1 MRNALIRRGR
11 RWLYVVHRWI
21 GIATCL
27 LFAMWFISG
36 LVMMYVAFPR
46 LTDAERLAALPV
58 ILWNKVQVSP
68 DRAMAIAGMEHY
80 PRDLRLSMMNDV
92 PVYRIAAWKGA
103 AVTVSAVDGSV
114 IDQVTPD
121 QALAIAAHHP
131 HAAQP
136 QLLDTVTR
144 DQWSVTARFD
154 PLRPLYLI
162 GLGDAGGTELYISS
176 RSGEIALDTTRRER
190 VWNWLGSIP
199 HWIYPTVLRKDGPLW
214 RDVVLWI
221 SGICLVVAVTGF
233 WIGILRLRLTRR
245 YADGAVSPYRGW
257 MAWHHI
263 AGLIGGIFVFTWMFS
278 GWLSLNP
285 GGAFSGRGLT
295 REIGSS
301 YSGHDAPDIVTGFK
315 SPPSPPAVEA
325 RFVWIGGRPLM
336 MLDDRN
342 SHRTLADPVTGAPA
356 ALSQDEII
364 AAARRAVPGAAMI
377 SARQLDEPDAYWYTL
392 HHARELPV
400 LRIGFDDPA
409 QTWLHISPVTAEIL
423 DRSDDSRRSYRWLFN
438 ALHSLDFLLLLRV
451 WPARDVVVWL
461 LSAIGTIV
469 SISGIVIGW
478 RRLRRRKLRARRV
491 SAGLVRTPSWR

>member
-1 MRNALIRRGR
+1 MHNALIRRGR

-46 LTDAERLAALPV
+46 LTDSERLTALPA
-58 ILWNKVQVSP
+58 ILWNKVQVAP
-68 DRAMAIAGMEHY
+68 DSAMAIAGMEHY
-80 PRDLRLSMMNDV
+80 PRDLRLSMMDDT
-92 PVYRIAAWKGA
+92 PVYRVTGWKGA
-103 AVTVSAVDGSV
+103 AVTISAIDGRV
-114 IDQVTPD
+114 IDRITPE
-121 QALAIAAHHP
+121 QALAVAGHHP
-131 HAAQP
+131 QAVQP
-136 QLLDTVTR
+136 HLLETVTR
-144 DQWSVTARFD
+144 DQWSVTARFN

-162 GLGDAGGTELYISS
+162 GLGDADGTELYVSS

-190 VWNWLGSIP
+190 VWSWLGSIP

-221 SGICLVVAVTGF
+221 SGVCLVVAVTGF

-263 AGLIGGIFVFTWMFS
+263 AGLIGGVFVFTWMFS

-285 GGAFSGRGLT
+285 GGAFSARGIT
-295 REIGSS
+295 REIAAG
-301 YSGHDAPDIVTGFK
+301 YSGHDTPDIVAGLQS
-315 SPPSPPAVEA
+315 SPSISAVEA
-325 RFVWIGGRPLM
+325 RFVWIGGRRLM
-336 MLDDRN
+336 LLDDNSGHRN
-342 SHRTLADPVTGAPA
+342 VADPATGVPVTLAR
-356 ALSQDEII
+356 DEII
-364 AAARRAVPGAAMI
+364 AAAGRAMPGAAVI
-377 SARQLDEPDAYWYTL
+377 SSRQLNKADAYWYTL

-400 LRIGFDDPA
+400 LRVGFDDPA
-409 QTWLHISPVTAEIL
+409 HTWLHVSPVTGDIL

-438 ALHSLDFLLLLRV
+438 ALHSLDFPLLLRI
-451 WPARDVVVWL
+451 WAARDVVVWL

-478 RRLRRRKLRARRV
+478 RRLRRPKVRSLAR
-491 SAGLVRTPSWR
+491 SPS

>member
-1 MRNALIRRGR
+1 MRKALIRRAR

-46 LTDAERLAALPV
+46 LTDSERLSALPAIV
-58 ILWNKVQVSP
+58 WSKVQIAP
-68 DRAMAIAGMEHY
+68 DRAMAIAGAEHY
-80 PRDLRLSMMNDV
+80 PRDLRLSMMDDI
-92 PVYRIAAWKGA
+92 PVYRVTGWKGG
-103 AVTVSAVDGSV
+103 AVTISAIDGSLV
-114 IDQVTPD
+114 DRIAPD
-121 QALAIAAHHP
+121 QALAVARHHP
-131 HAAQP
+131 GAVQP

-162 GLGDAGGTELYISS
+162 GLGDTDGTELYVSS
-176 RSGEIALDTTRRER
+176 RNGEIALDTTRRER

-221 SGICLVVAVTGF
+221 SGVCLIVAVSGF

-245 YADGAVSPYRGW
+245 YASGAVSPYRGW

-263 AGLIGGIFVFTWMFS
+263 GGLVGGIFIFTWMFS

-285 GGAFSGRGLT
+285 GGAFSGRGVM
-295 REIGSS
+295 REIAAG
-301 YSGHDAPDIVTGFK
+301 YSGHDAPDIVAGFRAA
-315 SPPSPPAVEA
+315 PSAQAVEA
-325 RFVWIGGRPLM
+325 RYVWIGGRPLV
-336 MLDDRN
+336 MLDDSGGRR
-342 SHRTLADPVTGAPA
+342 SLVDPVTGAPVV
-356 ALSQDEII
+356 LSRDEII
-364 AAARRAVPGAAMI
+364 AAARRAMPGAALTT
-377 SARQLDEPDAYWYTL
+377 ARQLDEPDAYWYTL
-392 HHARELPV
+392 HHERELPV
-400 LRIGFDDPA
+400 LRIIFDDPA
-409 QTWLHISPVTAEIL
+409 HTWLHISPRTAEIL

-438 ALHSLDFLLLLRV
+438 ALHSLDFPLLLRI

-461 LSAIGTIV
+461 LSAVGTMV

-478 RRLRRRKLRARRV
+478 RRLRRRKVRRRRAPA
-491 SAGLVRTPSWR
+491 SLVPTP

>member
-1 MRNALIRRGR
+1 MRKALIRRGR

-46 LTDAERLAALPV
+46 LTDSERLAALPV
-58 ILWNKVQVSP
+58 ISWGKVRISP
-68 DRAMAIAGMEHY
+68 DRAMALAGMERY
-80 PRDLRLSMMNDV
+80 PRDLRLSMMDDT
-92 PVYRIAAWKGA
+92 PVYRMTGRTGG
-103 AVTVSAVDGSV
+103 AVTISAADGGLVDR
-114 IDQVTPD
+114 IAPD
-121 QALAIAAHHP
+121 QALAIARHHP
-131 HAAQP
+131 QAVRL

-162 GLGDAGGTELYISS
+162 GLGDPDGTELYVSA
-176 RSGEIALDTTRRER
+176 RSGEIALDTTRQER
-190 VWNWLGSIP
+190 IWNWLGSIP

-233 WIGILRLRLTRR
+233 WVGILRLRLTRR

-263 AGLIGGIFVFTWMFS
+263 AGLVGGIFVFTWMFS

-285 GGAFSGRGLT
+285 GGAFSGRGVT
-295 REIGSS
+295 REIAVG
-301 YSGHDAPDIVTGFK
+301 YSGHDTPDIVAGFQ
-315 SPPSPPAVEA
+315 SAPPTPAVEA

-336 MLDDRN
+336 VLDDGNGRR
-342 SHRTLADPVTGAPA
+342 SLADPATGAPVTLSRDDIVA
-356 ALSQDEII
+356 ATK
-364 AAARRAVPGAAMI
+364 RAMPGATLI
-377 SARQLDEPDAYWYTL
+377 SAQPLDQPDAYWYTL
-392 HHARELPV
+392 HQVRELPV

-409 QTWLHISPVTAEIL
+409 HTWLHVSPVTAEIL

-438 ALHSLDFLLLLRV
+438 ALHSLDFPLLLRIS
-451 WPARDVVVWL
+451 PARDVVVWL
-461 LSAIGTIV
+461 LSAVGTIV

-478 RRLRRRKLRARRV
+478 RRLRRQQLRRRRTAARL
-491 SAGLVRTPSWR
+491 AQTPG

>member
-1 MRNALIRRGR
+1 MRNALVRRAW

-36 LVMMYVAFPR
+36 LVMMYVAFPC
-46 LTDAERLAALPV
+46 LTDSERLAALPV
-58 ILWNKVQVSP
+58 MLWSKVQVAP

-80 PRDLRLSMMNDV
+80 PRDLRLSMMDDV
-92 PVYRIAAWKGA
+92 PVYRVAGWKGG
-103 AVTVSAVDGSV
+103 AVTISAVDGRV
-114 IDQVTPD
+114 VDRVTPD
-121 QALAIAAHHP
+121 QALAIARHHP
-131 HAAQP
+131 HAVQP

-144 DQWSVTARFD
+144 DQWSVTASFD

-162 GLGDAGGTELYISS
+162 ELGDPDGTELYVSS
-176 RSGEIALDTTRRER
+176 RTGEIALDTTRRER

-221 SGICLVVAVTGF
+221 SGVCLVVAVTGF

-245 YADGAVSPYRGW
+245 YASGAVSPYRGW

-263 AGLIGGIFVFTWMFS
+263 AGLVGGIFVFTWMFS

-285 GGAFSGRGLT
+285 GGAFSGRGVT
-295 REIGSS
+295 GEIAAG
-301 YSGHDAPDIVTGFK
+301 YSGHDTPDIVVTFQ
-315 SPPSPPAVEA
+315 SPPLMPAVEA
-325 RFVWIGGRPLM
+325 RFVWIGGHRLM
-336 MLDDRN
+336 LLEDGDGRR
-342 SHRTLADPVTGAPA
+342 SLADPATGAPA
-356 ALSQDEII
+356 PLSRDEIV
-364 AAARRAVPGAAMI
+364 AAARRAMPGATMI
-377 SARQLDEPDAYWYTL
+377 SAQQLEEPDAYWYTL

-400 LRIGFDDPA
+400 LRIGFDDA
-409 QTWLHISPVTAEIL
+409 AHTWLHISPVSAEIL
-423 DRSDDSRRSYRWLFN
+423 DRSDDGRRSYRWLFN
-438 ALHSLDFLLLLRV
+438 ALHSLDFPLLLRIS
-451 WPARDVVVWL
+451 PARDVVVWL

-478 RRLRRRKLRARRV
+478 RRLRRRKV
-491 SAGLVRTPSWR
+491 SP

>member
-27 LFAMWFISG
+27 FFAMWFSSG

-46 LTDAERLAALPV
+46 LTDGERLSALPV
-58 ILWNKVQVSP
+58 ISWGKVRVAP
-68 DRAMAIAGMEHY
+68 DRAMGIAGMDRY
-80 PRDLRLSMMNDV
+80 PRDLRLSMMDDV
-92 PVYRIAAWKGA
+92 PVYRVTGWKGG
-103 AVTVSAVDGSV
+103 AVTISAIDGGV
-114 IDQVTPD
+114 IDHVTPD
-121 QALAIAAHHP
+121 QALAVARHHP
-131 HAAQP
+131 HAVRP

-162 GLGDAGGTELYISS
+162 GLGDPDGTELYVSS
-176 RSGEIALDTTRRER
+176 RTGEIALDTTRRER
-190 VWNWLGSIP
+190 IWNWLGSIP

-214 RDVVLWI
+214 RDVVLWV
-221 SGICLVVAVTGF
+221 SGVCLVVAVTGF

-285 GGAFSGRGLT
+285 GGAFSARGIT
-295 REIGSS
+295 REIAVA
-301 YSGHDAPDIVTGFK
+301 YSGHDAPDIVAAFQ
-315 SPPSPPAVEA
+315 SSSSIPAMEA
-325 RFVWIGGRPLM
+325 RFAWVAGHRLMLLSDDKGGR
-336 MLDDRN
+336 
-342 SHRTLADPVTGAPA
+342 SLADPVTGAPA
-356 ALSQDEII
+356 TLSQDEII
-364 AAARRAVPGAAMI
+364 AAAHSAMPGVAMT
-377 SARQLDEPDAYWYTL
+377 SARQLDESDAYWYTL
-392 HHARELPV
+392 HQTRELPV

-409 QTWLHISPVTAEIL
+409 RTWLHISPVTGEIL

-438 ALHSLDFLLLLRV
+438 ALHSLDVPLLLRI

-461 LSAIGTIV
+461 LSAVGTVV
-469 SISGIVIGW
+469 SISGVVIGW
-478 RRLRRRKLRARRV
+478 RRLRRRKVRPGRGGRAL
-491 SAGLVRTPSWR
+491 ARTTSTS

>member
-1 MRNALIRRGR
+1 MRNALIRRAR

-21 GIATCL
+21 GIATCI

-46 LTDAERLAALPV
+46 LTDSERLAALPV
-58 ILWNKVQVSP
+58 IPWDKVQVGP
-68 DRAMAIAGMEHY
+68 DRAMAIAGAEQY
-80 PRDLRLSMMNDV
+80 PRDLRLSMMDDV
-92 PVYRIAAWKGA
+92 PVYRVTGWKGA
-103 AVTVSAVDGSV
+103 AVTISAIDGRV
-114 IDQVTPD
+114 IDGITPD
-121 QALAIAAHHP
+121 QALAVARHHP
-131 HAAQP
+131 HAVRP

-162 GLGDAGGTELYISS
+162 GLGDTDGTELYVSS

-190 VWNWLGSIP
+190 IWNWLGSIP

-221 SGICLVVAVTGF
+221 SGVCLVVAVTGF

-257 MAWHHI
+257 LAWHHI
-263 AGLIGGIFVFTWMFS
+263 AGLVGGIFVLTWMFS

-295 REIGSS
+295 REIAVG
-301 YSGHDAPDIVTGFK
+301 YSGHDTPDIAARLQ
-315 SPPSPPAVEA
+315 SPPSVSTVEA
-325 RFVWIGGRPLM
+325 SFVWIGGRRLM
-336 MLDDRN
+336 VLDDR
-342 SHRTLADPVTGAPA
+342 SGRRSLADPATGAPRT
-356 ALSQDEII
+356 LTQDEIV
-364 AAARRAVPGAAMI
+364 AAARGAMPAAAML
-377 SARQLDEPDAYWYTL
+377 SVRQLDEADAYWYTL

-400 LRIGFDDPA
+400 LRVAFDDPVH
-409 QTWLHISPVTAEIL
+409 TWLHISPVTAEIL

-438 ALHSLDFLLLLRV
+438 ALHSLDFPLLLRAS
-451 WPARDVVVWL
+451 PARDVVVWL
-461 LSAIGTIV
+461 LSAVGTII
-469 SISGIVIGW
+469 SISGIVLGW
-478 RRLRRRKLRARRV
+478 RRLRRRKVQPARGLRRC
-491 SAGLVRTPSWR
+491 